1 MFNKFSIISLS
12 LISTLI
18 SYSQAIIITEVTSIE
33 KDIVYLKSDSSLFNG
48 LTKEFYPNNSIKL
61 AAHYKEGYKHG
72 KFKRWHKVFW
82 DNFETSVKLHNI
94 KKLIVIN
101 HRDCGAAKIINGKKD
116 FTNINE
122 TNVHKNSFQKIKKIF
137 KKKYPKLS
145 IELKIIS
152 LNSNVETFK

>member
-1 MFNKFSIISLS
+1 MQINLGTQQNQLQLNKMKSNYKAMVLS
-12 LISTLI
+12 CIDPRF
-18 SYSQAIIITEVTSIE
+18 QP
-33 KDIVYLKSDSSLFNG
+33 IVYNYLKKKKLIGKYSSFTIAGSAIGVTAN
-48 LTKEFYPNNSIKL
+48 
-61 AAHYKEGYKHG
+61 

-82 DNFETSVKLHNI
+82 DNFKTSVKLHNI

-116 FTNINE
+116 FTIINE

-137 KKKYPKLS
+137 RKKYPKLS

>member
-1 MFNKFSIISLS
+1 MKSNYKAMVLS
-12 LISTLI
+12 CIDPRF
-18 SYSQAIIITEVTSIE
+18 QP
-33 KDIVYLKSDSSLFNG
+33 IVYNYLKKKKLTGKYSSFTIAGSAIGVTAN
-48 LTKEFYPNNSIKL
+48 
-61 AAHYKEGYKHG
+61 

-116 FTNINE
+116 FSNKNE

-137 KKKYPKLS
+137 RKKYPKLS